1 MKKIQKVY
9 PSTKVSGHT
18 WINIAQAK
26 EGLLLDEVKESN
38 KKSVVPKMQELLE
51 MQ

>member
-9 PSTKVSGHT
+9 PSTKVSGRA

-26 EGLLLDEVKESN
+26 EGMLLDEVRAANE
-38 KKSVVPKMQELLE
+38 KSVVTKMPELLE